1 MKGSSRTFQKG
12 IDIDRLFRI
21 SKQII
26 HRVQFYCNFY
36 NPLIFEMKVEEKVMH
51 ILLITLLLYDDKVSE
66 IIFELLFVVPSPM
79 A

>member
-21 SKQII
+21 SKQIV

-66 IIFELLFVVPSPM
+66 IIFELLF
-79 A
+79 